1 MTIITLKFSTTKT
14 YMEMNKMPAKIRK
27 GFKVTNKDMT
37 CLSFQ
42 FELNKWHHV
51 KGEIVA
57 CSNGFHWC
65 KKADDCFNYY
75 SFNSENRVFEIEAKG
90 KTVDH
95 GDKSCSRS
103 IRFVRELTW
112 TEVLEEVNTGKNN
125 TGRRNSGDRNSG
137 YRNSGDWNSGY
148 RNSGDWNSGDSNSG
162 DRNSG
167 YRNSGDWNSGY
178 RNSGDWNSGDSNSG
192 DRNSGYRNSG
202 DWNSGD
208 WNSCN
213 RESGFFNSKQS
224 KEIRV
229 FNKPC
234 KFEDWEKAE
243 KPRFIF
249 NLNLTI
255 WVWDYEMSDKE
266 KEDNPNWEVREGYLK
281 TLTYKGAWR
290 EAYKKATKEDIK
302 LLKKLPNFDA
312 EVFKEITGLEVK

>member
-1 MTIITLKFSTTKT
+1 
-14 YMEMNKMPAKIRK
+14 MPAKIRK

-125 TGRRNSGDRNSG
+125 TGRR
-137 YRNSGDWNSGY
+137 
-148 RNSGDWNSGDSNSG
+148 
-162 DRNSG
+162 
-167 YRNSGDWNSGY
+167 
-178 RNSGDWNSGDSNSG
+178 NSG